1 LLAGLSLLCASAS
14 PAVPLFAALGSRDNL
29 VDPALQ
35 LVRSSLTLPGMVHAD
50 GVEHYTSHCL
60 RVGTCTAL
68 NKLGLRKEQIE
79 LWVGW
84 ASRDMF
90 AHYVRQ
96 PVFLD
101 SEVSFISQLF
111 S

>member
-1 LLAGLSLLCASAS
+1 MVRKALDLPSAAGVSEA
-14 PAVPLFAALGSRDNL
+14 
-29 VDPALQ
+29 
-35 LVRSSLTLPGMVHAD
+35 
-50 GVEHYTSHCL
+50 EHYSSHCL

-79 LWVGW
+79 LWLGW
-84 ASRDMF
+84 TSRDMF

-101 SEVSFISQLF
+101 SEVSFISRLF